1 MIGALCPNSR
11 IRDNIVFSTNNLS
24 NLEEKNILEF
34 LSTVEKEIKISNLFG
49 NKKEKALGKYVHFVT
64 VLKGLSRLSRNTKI
78 IEAQASQNPGFSV
91 SNRKQPNAVDVEGEL
106 GFQKV
111 HKYICTSNLKS
122 MLL

>member
-1 MIGALCPNSR
+1 M
-11 IRDNIVFSTNNLS
+11 S
-24 NLEEKNILEF
+24 NLEEKNVRSF
-34 LSTVEKEIKISNLFG
+34 LTTVEKVVGLKDLFG

-64 VLKGLSRLSRNTKI
+64 VLKGLSRLSRNSKI